1 MMHLDPVLNANNLEF
16 VEQQYDRYLEDPD
29 AVDPSW
35 RAYFDDQVPPGE
47 RQHYRGAE
55 LKPRSIFNPDP
66 PTRPCPGW
74 EAPEGATTCA
84 PVCGQALRATVRL
97 SRVFQLVNNYR
108 VRGHLLADLDPLKQ
122 RERKPPPELE
132 LSYYGFTGADLE
144 AVVPNGGFHGPPVLK
159 LKELVQALRAT
170 YCRHIGVEFMNIQDP
185 VQKNWLLERMERSRN
200 RHKLSR
206 DEQVAILGKLVAA
219 ESLEQFLHTKYVGTK
234 RFSLQGAES
243 LIPLLDV
250 LFDLAGAQGIDE
262 VVMGMPHRGRL
273 NVVVNLLGQAPSR
286 LFAQFEDIDPFATL
300 GSGDVKYHL
309 GFCTNSHVTRHG
321 HRMHISLTANPSH
334 LEAVNPVVEGRCRA
348 KQDRREDFAREHIMP
363 LLIHGDAAFA
373 GQGLVAETLNLAGLE
388 GYRTGGTIHVI
399 VNNQI
404 GFTTPPSA
412 SRSTPY
418 STDVARM
425 MQIPIFHVNGEDL
438 ESVVQVAEL
447 AMAFRQTF
455 KKDVVIDLFCWR
467 KYGHNEMDEPSFTQP
482 LMYKLIDTH
491 PSVARTWSRQMV
503 KGGWISQADADDIV
517 LEERKRLEGEF
528 LKIHDRPASTP
539 DYRPVLTGLWE
550 GYRGGPWSAVLE
562 VETRVHR
569 EVLDQIAARLRHLPD
584 GFTPHRKI
592 RRLIARRD
600 RMARGELPID
610 WGMGEMFAFG
620 TLLWEGRDVR
630 LSGQD
635 SRRGTFSHRHTV
647 FTDIDNGREYS
658 PLANLKDGQ
667 GRFFAHDSALSEA
680 GVLGFEFGYSMN
692 APSALVIWEAQFG
705 DFANGAQ
712 VIIDQFIASSE
723 DKWGRLSGLVMFLP
737 HGYEGQGPEHSS
749 ARLERFLQLCARDN
763 MQVCVP
769 TTPAQHFHL
778 LRRQVLRPWRKPL
791 VVLTPKS
798 LLRHPQAVSSL
809 DAFTGGRFRQVWADA
824 SNADPA
830 QVRRVL
836 LCSGKF
842 FYELEAERE
851 KRGETALPII
861 RLEQLYPFPWAEL
874 QETLARYPHLE
885 QISWCQEEPR
895 NMGAWEFVRGR
906 FTDLGDNAIP
916 LDVFSRSEAASP
928 ATGSHRAHVIEQR
941 MLLDD
946 IFDNHD

>member
-1 MMHLDPVLNANNLEF
+1 MDEDLLLNAENLAF
-16 VEQQYDRYLEDPD
+16 VEQQYDRYLEDPES
-29 AVDPSW
+29 VDPSL
-35 RAYFDDQVPPGE
+35 RAYFDEQIPPGE
-47 RQHYRGAE
+47 RQHYRGRE
-55 LKPRSIFNPDP
+55 LKQRSIFNPDFP
-66 PTRPCPGW
+66 SRPCPGW
-74 EAPEGATTCA
+74 EGPEGASACS

-122 RERKPPPELE
+122 REISPPPELE
-132 LSYYGFTGADLE
+132 MAYYGFTDADME
-144 AVVPNGGFHGPPVLK
+144 AVVPNGGFHGPPVMK
-159 LKELVQALRAT
+159 LKELVQALRTT

-200 RHKLSR
+200 RRPLTR
-206 DEQVAILGKLVAA
+206 AEQTAILGKLVAA

-234 RFSLQGAES
+234 RFSLQGAEA

-250 LFDLAGAQGIDE
+250 LIELAGAQGIDE
-262 VVMGMPHRGRL
+262 IVMGMPHRGRL
-273 NVVVNLLGQAPSR
+273 NVVVNMLGQEPSR
-286 LFAQFEDIDPFATL
+286 LFAQFEDIDPTATL

-309 GFCTNSHVTRHG
+309 GFCTNNHVTRRG

-334 LEAVNPVVEGRCRA
+334 LEAVNPVVQGRCRA
-348 KQDRREDFAREHIMP
+348 KQDRRGDHDHEQTMA

-388 GYRTGGTIHVI
+388 GYRTGGTIHII

-404 GFTTPPSA
+404 GFTTPPSS

-425 MQIPIFHVNGEDL
+425 MQIPIFHVNGEDV
-438 ESVVQVAEL
+438 ESVVQVAHL

-455 KKDVVIDLFCWR
+455 KKDVVIDMFCWR

-482 LMYKLIDTH
+482 LMYKIIDNH
-491 PSVARTWSRQMV
+491 PSVTRIYSRQMV
-503 KGGWISQADADDIV
+503 DSGQITQEEADQIV
-517 LEERKRLEGEF
+517 LRERRRLEEELARIRDGQTS
-528 LKIHDRPASTP
+528 AP

-550 GYRGGPWSAVLE
+550 GYHGGPWSAVPE
-562 VETRVHR
+562 IDTGVDRA
-569 EVLDQIAARLRHLPD
+569 VLHQVAQGLKRLPD
-584 GFTPHRKI
+584 GFHPHRKI
-592 RRLIARRD
+592 KRLIAQRD
-600 RMARGELPID
+600 RMARGEVPLD
-610 WGMGEMFAFG
+610 WGMGEMFAYG

-635 SRRGTFSHRHTV
+635 TRRGTFSHRHVV
-647 FTDIDNGREYS
+647 FTDIETGKEYM
-658 PLANLKDGQ
+658 PLAHLKPDQ
-667 GRFFAHDSALSEA
+667 GRFQAYDSALSEA

-692 APSALVIWEAQFG
+692 APAGLVVWEAQFG

-723 DKWGRLSGLVMFLP
+723 DKWGRLSGLVLFLP

-798 LLRHPQAVSSL
+798 LLRHPRAVSSIEEL
-809 DAFTGGRFRQVWADA
+809 TTGRFRKVWPD
-824 SNADPA
+824 SRDADPA
-830 QVRRVL
+830 RVRRVL
-836 LCSGKF
+836 LCSGKLY
-842 FYELEAERE
+842 YELVEERE
-851 KRGETALPII
+851 KRGESLLPII
-861 RLEQLYPFPWAEL
+861 RLEQLYPFPKTEL
-874 QETLARYPHLE
+874 EAALARYPNLE
-885 QISWCQEEPR
+885 RISWCQEEPR
-895 NMGAWEFVRGR
+895 NMGAWAFVRSHFADTMDIG
-906 FTDLGDNAIP
+906 IP
-916 LDVFSRSEAASP
+916 LEGFSRSEAASP
-928 ATGSHRAHVIEQR
+928 ATGSHKAHLIEQR

-946 IFDNHD
+946 IFGNNP